1 MTTPAPQTPDEPT
14 REPVS
19 SASVPP
25 TADSSPVSADAVGD
39 AVSAVFRTA
48 LRDTLLLLG
57 GLLVLGVGLGALLAG
72 TAGVW
77 GALMGVGIALVFSGT
92 TIVAMART
100 ARSTPTTTAAVVL
113 GSWLVKIV
121 LLGIVLAVLRNYE
134 FYDRIVFAV
143 VLLVGVIGSALLDY
157 RAVDRGRIPY
167 VTPKA

>member
-14 REPVS
+14 SDQGPSGVE
-19 SASVPP
+19 P
-25 TADSSPVSADAVGD
+25 TASPAQGSADAVGD

-77 GALMGVGIALVFSGT
+77 GALMGVAIALVFSGT

-134 FYDRIVFAV
+134 FYDRVVFAV

>member
-1 MTTPAPQTPDEPT
+1 MTTPTSPTSGEPT
-14 REPVS
+14 PPAPLEAATTTGAT
-19 SASVPP
+19 ASQ
-25 TADSSPVSADAVGD
+25 ASADAVGD
-39 AVSAVFRTA
+39 AVSAVFSRA
-48 LRDTLLLLG
+48 LRDTLVLLG
-57 GLLVLGVGLGALLAG
+57 GLTVLGVGLGALLAG
-72 TAGVW
+72 VAGVW
-77 GALMGVGIALVFSGT
+77 GALMGVAIALVFSGT

-167 VTPKA
+167 VSPKE

>member
-1 MTTPAPQTPDEPT
+1 MTTPTPHGADDPTTPQEQPAAQPQPGEVT
-14 REPVS
+14 
-19 SASVPP
+19 
-25 TADSSPVSADAVGD
+25 ADAVGD

-48 LRDTLLLLG
+48 LRDTLILLV
-57 GLLVLGVGLGALLAG
+57 GLLVLGVALGALLAG

-134 FYDRIVFAV
+134 FYDRVVFAV

-167 VTPKA
+167 VSPKS